1 MPKHN
6 SSSPEYLYH
15 ITQCPVPDH
24 KFKWEPKK
32 KGSQRCYLEPK
43 IPRICFSKNVSG
55 CFITLGDC
63 LNPKKDIFV
72 LRTIK
77 PVHYYT
83 PTASEVIDA
92 QITEEV
98 WRLAP
103 VTLEKIYTLSSKELF
118 KQEIKI
124 FDYLSYNAGE
134 EFNLS
139 WQTTAK
145 SIVKDILKQFNLTN
159 L

>member
-6 SSSPEYLYH
+6 SSNPEYLYH
-15 ITQCPVPDH
+15 ITQKAVPENR
-24 KFKWEPKK
+24 FKWEPKNQ
-32 KGSQRCYLEPK
+32 GSNRCYTEPK
-43 IPRICFSKNVSG
+43 IARICFSKSVAG

-63 LNPKKDIFV
+63 LDPKKDIFV

-83 PTASEVIDA
+83 PTALEVLDA
-92 QITEEV
+92 KITEEV
-98 WRLAP
+98 WRLSP
-103 VTLEKIYTLSSKELF
+103 VTLEKIYTLSAKELSNQ
-118 KQEIKI
+118 KIKI

-134 EFNLS
+134 EINLT
-139 WQTTAK
+139 WQKTAK
-145 SIVKDILKQFNLTN
+145 SIVKDILKPYHLKS

>member
-1 MPKHN
+1 MAKHN
-6 SSSPEYLYH
+6 SSNPEYLYH
-15 ITQCPVPDH
+15 ITQSQVPDS

-32 KGSQRCYLEPK
+32 QGSQRCYLEPK
-43 IPRICFSKNVSG
+43 VPRICFSKSVAG

-63 LNPKKDIFV
+63 LDPKKDIFV

-92 QITEEV
+92 KITEEV

-103 VTLEKIYTLSSKELF
+103 VTLEKIYTLSSKELS
-118 KQEIKI
+118 KQKIKI

-134 EFNLS
+134 EVNLS
-139 WQTTAK
+139 WQKTAK
-145 SIVKDILKQFNLTN
+145 SIVKDILKPLNLMN